1 MIYLILPPAML
12 FSLLLSL
19 FLYVNSV
26 ARQRKRG
33 GAREYKKKKNGEG
46 GGGEGGGEGATS
58 AARDQK
64 KLFIPKLFPPQ
75 QVQ

>member
-1 MIYLILPPAML
+1 ML
-12 FSLLLSL
+12 FSLLLSP

-26 ARQRKRG
+26 ARQRERG
-33 GAREYKKKKNGEG
+33 GVRVQEKKGG
-46 GGGEGGGEGATS
+46 GGGEDGGEGATS